1 MLDFIPQ
8 LHEPPCS
15 RLRLPEA
22 FARVLEIDQRP
33 SIRLHMKGCCN
44 GDMWVNTGFPAPHV
58 MYLRRGWKTF
68 ARVHCL
74 MKWHVLL
81 FKLVES
87 DLLSVKVFGRSGHR
101 LGCCME
107 SSNDD
112 ERSSSSDRDGED
124 SDIGNEGSGRE
135 DDGSD

>member
-1 MLDFIPQ
+1 MGKHKVP
-8 LHEPPCS
+8 
-15 RLRLPEA
+15 
-22 FARVLEIDQRP
+22 RP
-33 SIRLHMKGCCN
+33 SCN
-44 GDMWVNTGFPAPHV
+44 APPSGLEN
-58 MYLRRGWKTF
+58 LRT
-68 ARVHCL
+68 CS
-74 MKWHVLL
+74 LL
-81 FKLVES
+81 DEGHILCFKLVES